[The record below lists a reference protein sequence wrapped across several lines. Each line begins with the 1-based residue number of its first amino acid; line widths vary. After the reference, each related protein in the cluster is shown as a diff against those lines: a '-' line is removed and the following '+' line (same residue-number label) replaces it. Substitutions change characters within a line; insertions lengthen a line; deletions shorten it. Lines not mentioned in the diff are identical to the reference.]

1 MRLIQ
6 ARVGWLQWHDT
17 EEVTEV
23 DEVVGAANGMGP
35 SVFWFKDMK
44 MWLELSMR
52 EEELRIKST
61 ISMYKK
67 WRGDRKQ
74 FCTRV

>member
-6 ARVGWLQWHDT
+6 ACVGWLQWHDK
-17 EEVTEV
+17 EEVPEV
-23 DEVVGAANGMGP
+23 DEVVGEANGMGP
-35 SVFWFKDMK
+35 SMFRFKDMK
-44 MWLELSMR
+44 MWLQLSRR

-67 WRGDRKQ
+67 WTGDRKQ